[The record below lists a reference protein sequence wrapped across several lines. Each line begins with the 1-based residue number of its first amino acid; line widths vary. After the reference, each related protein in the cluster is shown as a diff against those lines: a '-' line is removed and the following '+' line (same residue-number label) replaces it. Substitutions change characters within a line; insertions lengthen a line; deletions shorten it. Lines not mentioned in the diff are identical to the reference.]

1 MLPQTVSQQTVLN
14 MELNTLYHL
23 WRYSQRLIHTLHT
36 AISLAGRAEYTA
48 IIAESNAASE
58 HALLVAAAQLIV
70 TFLTTLLKSGQIL
83 STFSEIQA
91 IRFLCGGGQTG

>member
-23 WRYSQRLIHTLHT
+23 RRYSQRLIHT

-58 HALLVAAAQLIV
+58 YALLVAAARLIV
-70 TFLTTLLKSGQIL
+70 TFLATLLKSGQIL
-83 STFSEIQA
+83 STYPEIEA